1 MHVIIR
7 ANIIR
12 HFRGKGSEIS
22 YVPVIS
28 VDSTGLIPRV
38 SKLRLDCPFPAT
50 GVLLPGIL
58 RPQPSQNSPHLAVF
72 SPLLRSE
79 GRNIEMEALSG
90 RVWLQI
96 FRNNHIA
103 LCAMIPQVL
112 VLCAT
117 HPFALQPR
125 CPLFDHP
132 YSTRE
137 FVNNLFLKN
146 Y

>member
-1 MHVIIR
+1 MLINYSSPNR
-7 ANIIR
+7 PSR
-12 HFRGKGSEIS
+12 RPWKF
-22 YVPVIS
+22 
-28 VDSTGLIPRV
+28 IPRP
-38 SKLRLDCPFPAT
+38 RLDLSIPARFT
-50 GVLLPGIL
+50 FE
-58 RPQPSQNSPHLAVF
+58 RTEPHPTVVVF